1 MFLAITFMCLTSGE
15 CNFIHDNEL
24 TTKAVCEERN
34 AKVGEIL
41 EADPN
46 VSAYRYMCVPIPE
59 FKQA

>member
-1 MFLAITFMCLTSGE
+1 MFLAITFMCLANGK

-34 AKVGEIL
+34 EKVSQLL

-46 VSAYRYMCVPIPE
+46 VSAYRYMCVPIPA

>member
-34 AKVGEIL
+34 AKVGEFL
-41 EADPN
+41 ESDPN
-46 VSAYRYMCVPIPE
+46 VSAYRTICVPVPE

>member
-34 AKVGEIL
+34 AKVAELL

-46 VSAYRYMCVPIPE
+46 VSAYRYMCVPVPE